1 MSPQKQPA
9 KQYNKKK
16 SLYHDGDI
24 FHDCGD
30 GDKENEDNRHVD
42 NHGEFKRALGI
53 AKLSTTPKP
62 TKIPRPK
69 LSALEKMI
77 AR

>member
-1 MSPQKQPA
+1 MSPPKQQP
-9 KQYNKKK
+9 KKYNKKK
-16 SLYHDGDI
+16 SLYHDGDF

-30 GDKENEDNRHVD
+30 GDKENEDNRPVD
-42 NHGEFKRALGI
+42 NHGEYARALEI

-62 TKIPRPK
+62 TKIPRPQ
-69 LSALEKMI
+69 LTALEKMI